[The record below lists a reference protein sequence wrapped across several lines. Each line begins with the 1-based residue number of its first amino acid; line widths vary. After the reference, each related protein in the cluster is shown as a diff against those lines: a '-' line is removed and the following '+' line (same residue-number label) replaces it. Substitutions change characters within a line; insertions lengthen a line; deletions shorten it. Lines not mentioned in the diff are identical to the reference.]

1 MHTTSPAPPGPRR
14 GAHRAA
20 RAEALTVL
28 PALFGR
34 FPRLTLVEDHPFD
47 HVPSFLIHGFREIQV
62 FLG

>member
-1 MHTTSPAPPGPRR
+1 M
-14 GAHRAA
+14 
-20 RAEALTVL
+20 LTAL

-34 FPRLTLVEDHPFD
+34 FPHPTLMEDRPFD